1 MNSNRQIKHVL
12 GTPIDVITWGAA
24 LNKLSDW
31 AMLHESRTVCNCNV
45 HSVITAIDDQ
55 QFGYALKF
63 AHMTTPDGAPVAMM
77 LRRFGHVNQQR
88 ISGPDLMWRY
98 CEQAQYRDES
108 IFFYGSTEETL
119 VELKTK
125 LHNAFPNLKIAGAIS
140 PPFRELSA
148 EEDAAIV
155 KQINASGAGI
165 VWVSL
170 GCPKQELWMEAHRGR
185 INAVMVG
192 VGAAFA
198 FHAGMIKRAPKW
210 MQSCHLEWL
219 HRLMSE
225 PRRLWRRYLVTNTV
239 FLIGAFLQL
248 MSTKFRQV
256 RRHETV
262 DDGVKVLR

>member
-12 GTPIDVITWGAA
+12 GTPINVITWGAA
-24 LNKLSDW
+24 LNQLSDW
-31 AMLHESRTVCNCNV
+31 AVLHESRTVCNCNV
-45 HSVITAIDDQ
+45 HSIVTAIDNQ
-55 QFGYALKF
+55 PFGNALKS
-63 AHMTTPDGAPVAMM
+63 ADMTTPDGAPVAMM
-77 LRRFGHVNQQR
+77 LRRLGHEKQQR
-88 ISGPDLMWRY
+88 INGPDLMWRY

-119 VELKTK
+119 AKLKAK
-125 LHNAFPNLKIAGAIS
+125 LLNAFPNLKIAGAIS
-140 PPFRELSA
+140 PPYRELSA

-198 FHAGMIKRAPKW
+198 FHAGTIKRAPKW
-210 MQSCHLEWL
+210 MQNCSLEWL
-219 HRLMSE
+219 HRLASE
-225 PRRLWRRYLVTNTV
+225 PRRLWRRYLFTNTV
-239 FLIGAFLQL
+239 FVIGAVLQL
-248 MSTKFRQV
+248 LSTKGRQD
-256 RRHETV
+256 RHQETPE
-262 DDGVKVLR
+262 DSIEVLR